1 MGFNWV
7 HIRVFIFVMLEQ
19 INNFAGFN
27 LAAILFTLI
36 GGGIF
41 MIVFHYLL
49 MPVFT
54 FILIKPLAS
63 IIVNTWEFFSS
74 AFSKKDE
81 KNEIVNETIKKKF
94 SENFIDWFSNFFI
107 IKIIFFLYVPF
118 FGIIYYLEAKTK
130 NIDVL
135 KFNDALFQETLIGSA
150 IFVSVITIISIIAK
164 LGQIEFKKTFPM
176 AFIFFFLL
184 GILAP

>member
-1 MGFNWV
+1 
-7 HIRVFIFVMLEQ
+7 MLEQ

-27 LAAILFTLI
+27 LAAILFGLI
-36 GGGIF
+36 AGGIF
-41 MIVFHYLL
+41 MIIFHYLL
-49 MPVFT
+49 MPIFT

-63 IIVNTWEFFSS
+63 IIVNTWEFFNS

-81 KNEIVNETIKKKF
+81 KNEAENETEKRKF

-107 IKIIFFLYVPF
+107 IKIIFFLYVPSF
-118 FGIIYYLEAKTK
+118 AIIYYLEAKAK

-135 KFNDALFQETLIGSA
+135 IFNDTLFQETLIGSA
-150 IFVSVITIISIIAK
+150 IFVSVITVISIIAK
-164 LGQIEFKKTFPM
+164 LGQIEFKRTFPM
-176 AFIFFFLL
+176 AYIFFFLL

>member
-1 MGFNWV
+1 
-7 HIRVFIFVMLEQ
+7 MLEQ

-27 LAAILFTLI
+27 LAAILFGLI
-36 GGGIF
+36 CGGVF
-41 MIVFHYLL
+41 MVIFHYIF
-49 MPVFT
+49 MPVFN

-63 IIVNTWEFFSS
+63 IIANTWEFFNS
-74 AFSKKDE
+74 AFNKKDE
-81 KNEIVNETIKKKF
+81 KKEDVNETEKKKF
-94 SENFIDWFSNFFI
+94 SENFVDWFSNFFI

-118 FGIIYYLEAKTK
+118 FAIIYYLEAKTK

-184 GILAP
+184 GIITP

>member
-1 MGFNWV
+1 
-7 HIRVFIFVMLEQ
+7 MLEQ

-27 LAAILFTLI
+27 LAAILFGLI
-36 GGGIF
+36 AGGIF
-41 MIVFHYLL
+41 MIIFHYIL
-49 MPVFT
+49 MPIFT

-63 IIVNTWEFFSS
+63 IIVNTWEFFNS

-81 KNEIVNETIKKKF
+81 KNEAENETEKRKF

-107 IKIIFFLYVPF
+107 IKIIFFLYVPSF
-118 FGIIYYLEAKTK
+118 AIIYYLEAKAK

-135 KFNDALFQETLIGSA
+135 IFNDTLFQETLIGSA
-150 IFVSVITIISIIAK
+150 IFVSVITVISIIAK

-176 AFIFFFLL
+176 AYIFFFLL
-184 GILAP
+184 GIMAP

>member
-1 MGFNWV
+1 
-7 HIRVFIFVMLEQ
+7 MLEQ

-81 KNEIVNETIKKKF
+81 KNEIVNETIKKNF
-94 SENFIDWFSNFFI
+94 FENFIDWFSRFFI
-107 IKIIFFLYVPF
+107 IKIVFFLYIPF
-118 FGIIYYLEAKTK
+118 F
-130 NIDVL
+130 
-135 KFNDALFQETLIGSA
+135 
-150 IFVSVITIISIIAK
+150 
-164 LGQIEFKKTFPM
+164 
-176 AFIFFFLL
+176 
-184 GILAP
+184 

>member
-1 MGFNWV
+1 
-7 HIRVFIFVMLEQ
+7 MLEQ

-27 LAAILFTLI
+27 LAAILFALI

-41 MIVFHYLL
+41 MILFHYLL
-49 MPVFT
+49 MPIFT

-63 IIVNTWEFFSS
+63 IILNTWEFFDS

-81 KNEIVNETIKKKF
+81 KNEVENETEKKKF

-118 FGIIYYLEAKTK
+118 FAIIYYLEAKTK

>member
-1 MGFNWV
+1 
-7 HIRVFIFVMLEQ
+7 MLEQ

-27 LAAILFTLI
+27 LAAILFGLI
-36 GGGIF
+36 CGGVF
-41 MIVFHYLL
+41 MVIFHYIL
-49 MPVFT
+49 MPVFN

-63 IIVNTWEFFSS
+63 IIANTWEFFNS
-74 AFSKKDE
+74 AFNKKDE
-81 KNEIVNETIKKKF
+81 KKEDVNETEKKKF
-94 SENFIDWFSNFFI
+94 SENFVDWFSNFFI

-118 FGIIYYLEAKTK
+118 FAIIYYLEAKTK